1 MDREGVIK
9 FDLRFTATAPV
20 PPAWIEA
27 LNAWRT
33 ILHRLQL
40 IGEDRARYGGV
51 GFGNVSCRVPS
62 GERGLFVVSGTQ
74 TGRYPVLGAEHYS
87 IVTRADVAAN
97 RLEAEGPVAPSSE
110 SLTHAMLYALD
121 PRIACVLHVHSP
133 EIWRAA
139 GRLGLPT
146 TPADVAYGTPAMAE
160 AVGRLHRES
169 ATGTFLYRA
178 PRLDPIG
185 DRRLRGGLLVM
196 AGHEDGVIAFGDSA
210 GAAGRAL
217 ISALEHAPALPLSE
231 SGRL

>member
-1 MDREGVIK
+1 MEREGVIK

-33 ILHRLQL
+33 ILHRLRL

-74 TGRYPVLGAEHYS
+74 TGRYPVLDAEHYS

-121 PRIACVLHVHSP
+121 PRIVCVLHVHSP

-160 AVGRLHRES
+160 AVGRLHYE
-169 ATGTFLYRA
+169 
-178 PRLDPIG
+178 
-185 DRRLRGGLLVM
+185 RRLRGGLLVM
-196 AGHEDGVIAFGDSA
+196 LGHDDGVIAFGDSA
-210 GAAGRAL
+210 EAAGRAL
-217 ISALEHAPALPLSE
+217 ISTLEHAPALPLSE